1 MLALQLEVIEPTNNS
16 KFTQAAYTGSLSCT
30 SMTTATGG
38 TSVLLL
44 IRSSGPLGISSASTA
59 VYKSKET
66 SLLPM
71 YVRPETELVEY
82 FQVEVF
88 PPPCPKAQDVWDGS
102 SQAAQLLNLRRYSRS
117 APRSP
122 GMQCTVRGTQ

>member
-1 MLALQLEVIEPTNNS
+1 MALQLEVIEPTNNS

-44 IRSSGPLGISSASTA
+44 IRSSGALGISSASTA
-59 VYKSKET
+59 VFKSKER

-71 YVRPETELVEY
+71 YIRTELVEY
-82 FQVEVF
+82 FQLEVF

-117 APRSP
+117 APRRGDP
-122 GMQCTVRGTQ
+122 PECTVRGTE